1 VRSRNKTIEK
11 RGGVF
16 ILQEESE
23 KRENGEERE
32 REREREREK
41 C

>member
-16 ILQEESE
+16 ILQEECE
-23 KRENGEERE
+23 KRENGEEK